1 MVALQD
7 QLAKTPFAM
16 ISATESPRTNRIK
29 NPLPRG
35 HTYSFRLIKESRD
48 VSAARKARDVIFAS
62 RRQKNR
68 KRRARAVIPPPGSP
82 GGDQT
87 TSKPKRLFC

>member
-16 ISATESPRTNRIK
+16 ISDESPRTNRIK

-48 VSAARKARDVIFAS
+48 VSAARESARRHFCVPPTKEQEKARSGGYPATG
-62 RRQKNR
+62 Q
-68 KRRARAVIPPPGSP
+68 PGRGSDRP
-82 GGDQT
+82 T
-87 TSKPKRLFC
+87 

>member
-1 MVALQD
+1 MFQ
-7 QLAKTPFAM
+7 
-16 ISATESPRTNRIK
+16 
-29 NPLPRG
+29 PL
-35 HTYSFRLIKESRD
+35 
-48 VSAARKARDVIFAS
+48 VKARDVIFAS

-87 TSKPKRLFC
+87 VQPKRLFAIGTGTVRWQQTWPDTPRVVTADPRRGTSF